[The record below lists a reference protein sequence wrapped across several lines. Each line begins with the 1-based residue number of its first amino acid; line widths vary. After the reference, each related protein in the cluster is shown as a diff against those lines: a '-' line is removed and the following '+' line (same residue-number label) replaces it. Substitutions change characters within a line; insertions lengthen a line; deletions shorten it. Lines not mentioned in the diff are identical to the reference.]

1 MTITE
6 PKQKLLAKKQS
17 SISGHVSVPG
27 DKSISH
33 RAIILSMISQQ
44 TTRIFN
50 ILDSIDINRS
60 LSAANEL
67 GIQLKQKEDFLE
79 IKGNGLNG
87 LTAPKKELYF
97 GNSGTSMRLFMGILA
112 AQKFSSILTGD
123 SSLNTRP
130 MERVAEPLRNMGAHI
145 ETENDHAPVRVYPS
159 EQIIG
164 CKQILSIPSAQIKS
178 AILLAALYA
187 NSDTLVIYNSITRN
201 HTELMLK
208 SFGCPITLNDS
219 QIKIKNG
226 ELKGRNVIRVPGDF
240 SSASFLILATLMAKD
255 SEILISNVGLNPTR
269 TGFLKILQMMGGDI
283 TINIDPSSSFE
294 IYGTIKVRSSK
305 LQGINVPNNLVS
317 LSIDELPLVFLAAAF
332 ANGTTSITNASELR
346 FKESDRI
353 TTMAKL
359 LTELSI
365 EVKELKDGLII
376 KGGTITGGEIDSYG
390 DHRIAMTALIASVCS
405 KSDILVHNT
414 KNIDTSFPTFVETMN
429 QVGMNITQQDI

>member
-187 NSDTLVIYNSITRN
+187 NSYTLVIYNSITRN

>member
-1 MTITE
+1 
-6 PKQKLLAKKQS
+6 
-17 SISGHVSVPG
+17 
-27 DKSISH
+27 
-33 RAIILSMISQQ
+33 
-44 TTRIFN
+44 
-50 ILDSIDINRS
+50 
-60 LSAANEL
+60 
-67 GIQLKQKEDFLE
+67 
-79 IKGNGLNG
+79 
-87 LTAPKKELYF
+87 
-97 GNSGTSMRLFMGILA
+97 
-112 AQKFSSILTGD
+112 
-123 SSLNTRP
+123 
-130 MERVAEPLRNMGAHI
+130 
-145 ETENDHAPVRVYPS
+145 
-159 EQIIG
+159 
-164 CKQILSIPSAQIKS
+164 
-178 AILLAALYA
+178 
-187 NSDTLVIYNSITRN
+187 
-201 HTELMLK
+201 MLK

>member
-187 NSDTLVIYNSITRN
+187 NSYTLVIYNSITRN

-208 SFGCPITLNDS
+208 SFGCHITLNDC